1 MYGGIDIKEFYNGL
15 DARFKAKDAAE
26 TRRYLED
33 WLKEARH
40 RDDTSGIVAVSNELG
55 GFCRAVGEIGRAEEL
70 YRDVLEKL
78 ERMGRQKLNIM
89 LRL

>member
-33 WLKEARH
+33 WLK
-40 RDDTSGIVAVSNELG
+40 
-55 GFCRAVGEIGRAEEL
+55 
-70 YRDVLEKL
+70 
-78 ERMGRQKLNIM
+78 
-89 LRL
+89 